1 MLNGLKFKNT
11 FFILLGAA
19 IFSFG
24 IVHFNMQNNLGEGGF
39 TGITLLFYF
48 LWGWDPAITNILLN
62 IPLFFIGWKY
72 LGRTT
77 FIYTIIGTVAVSL
90 FLIIFQINPFPMY
103 LQSDMTLA
111 ALFAGVFIGVGLG
124 IIFRYGGTTGGVD
137 IIARLVNKFV
147 GWSMG
152 RTMFLFDFLVI
163 TTSVFVILDLI
174 EGMYTLVAVYIAA
187 RLIDFIQ
194 EGAYS
199 ARGATIIS
207 TYSDEIANQIL
218 KDMNRGVTVLNGS
231 GSFSKEKREV
241 LYCVVARNEIVH
253 LKNIINECDPHA
265 FVAVG
270 TVHDVVGEGFT
281 LDENKNPIND

>member
-1 MLNGLKFKNT
+1 MSHLKLKNI
-11 FFILLGAA
+11 FFIVLGTA

-48 LWGWDPAITNILLN
+48 LWGWNPAISNLALN
-62 IPLFFIGWKY
+62 IPLFFIGWKL

-77 FIYTIIGTVAVSL
+77 FYYTIIGTVSVSI
-90 FLIIFQINPFPMY
+90 FLSIFQIKPIQ
-103 LQSDMTLA
+103 LALHSDMTLV

-137 IIARLVNKFV
+137 IIARIVNKYV

-152 RTMFLFDFLVI
+152 KTLFLFDFAVIATSIFAYLNLV
-163 TTSVFVILDLI
+163 
-174 EGMYTLVAVYIAA
+174 EGMYTLVVVYIGA
-187 RLIDFIQ
+187 RVIDFIQ

-207 TYSDEIANQIL
+207 NKYGEIAN
-218 KDMNRGVTVLNGS
+218 KVNEEMDRGVTILTGR
-231 GSFSKEKREV
+231 GYFTKKEQNV
-241 LYCVVARNEIVH
+241 LYCIV
-253 LKNIINECDPHA
+253 
-265 FVAVG
+265 
-270 TVHDVVGEGFT
+270 
-281 LDENKNPIND
+281 